1 MQREILSVLYTAE
14 KSDDS
19 LFPPRS
25 VSAVAERKSFF
36 SKFPRAFSNSPDI
49 HFHKRDFVGKKPN
62 VRLKLRIVRLYIK
75 IKIRVHYVKEKRMIA
90 VLGALF
96 ANGLITLLK
105 FIAAVFTGS
114 SGMMAEALHSLADT
128 TNQVFLLLGL
138 RFYKRPASEKHPFGY
153 GKERFFWSFI
163 AAIFIFGVGATYA
176 IYEGIEKIRHP
187 HEPTNLFWAYLVLG
201 ISFVL
206 ESGSI
211 ALALYQEVKEAHH
224 ENLTFSEYLSESKD
238 PTAKTVIF
246 EDSAA
251 LIGIIIAAGGLLL
264 GQFRVGPA
272 DGMLWDGIAS
282 VAIGVVLAIVAFYLA
297 RSSRGLLLGEA
308 ATKKDVDAIC
318 QAIQTHPNVVEVV
331 ELLTMH
337 LAPKQILVNAHV
349 NLRDE
354 LTNEQIVQTNSEI
367 EAKMKE
373 AVPKVD
379 MIFLETASVK
389 NSKIKKLIPEHI
401 G

>member
-1 MQREILSVLYTAE
+1 ML
-14 KSDDS
+14 
-19 LFPPRS
+19 
-25 VSAVAERKSFF
+25 
-36 SKFPRAFSNSPDI
+36 
-49 HFHKRDFVGKKPN
+49 
-62 VRLKLRIVRLYIK
+62 
-75 IKIRVHYVKEKRMIA
+75 A

-96 ANGLITLLK
+96 ANALITILK
-105 FIAAVFTGS
+105 FAAAIMTGS

-138 RFYKRPASEKHPFGY
+138 RFFKRPASEKHPFGY

-176 IYEGIEKIRHP
+176 IYEGIVKLTHP
-187 HEPTNLFWAYLVLG
+187 HAPENLAWAYWVLG

-206 ESGSI
+206 EAGSI
-211 ALALYQEVKEAHH
+211 ALAIYQEVKEAHH
-224 ENLTFSEYLSESKD
+224 EGLTFFEYLRESKD

-251 LIGIIIAAGGLLL
+251 LLGIVIAGIGIYLTDHHTGPGG
-264 GQFRVGPA
+264 GA
-272 DGMLWDGIAS
+272 YWDGVAS
-282 VAIGVVLAIVAFYLA
+282 IAIGLVLSVVAFVLA

-308 ATKKDVDAIC
+308 ANAKSVRAIIT
-318 QAIQTHPNVVEVV
+318 AIESHPNVVKVI

-337 LAPKQILVNAHV
+337 LAPKQILINAHV

-354 LTNEQIVQTNSEI
+354 LVTGDIVKTVEEVEELI
-367 EAKMKE
+367 KRAE
-373 AVPKVD
+373 PKVE
-379 MIFLETASVK
+379 MIFLETARQCDSSEKECMSQHV
-389 NSKIKKLIPEHI
+389 